1 MTTTTNI
8 LRGGI
13 GLVLSVVVGLTGFAH
28 AKEGDGPMDVGVMV
42 SAGPEAEVSCTPM
55 DSLATSIGMLMKF
68 GKAGPVPEQIFTL
81 HLYPGDLLMVGAVDV
96 SVVYPFAGT
105 EERPLAF
112 AVSDGLVKLNGDVVG
127 VDLSEPAGAESF
139 AALAEADLA
148 QLRSLKLGGQKD
160 VDAAALGRVPGGQVI
175 IQTADDVEAEY
186 VAGLVDAMAAARPI
200 GLFLSKDFPLA
211 EHLARFEDLQ
221 YVGLPWAP
229 AAESADLSKARFLM
243 VAFSGEG
250 EAPSLAPL
258 GELAALE
265 TLHIEELGTGDLS
278 VLAELPKLRTLSLK
292 GGDAADV
299 SGIPRLST
307 LRKLDLMG
315 FENLTNLSGIEE
327 FDQLTHLA
335 IFPVPEEL
343 TDLTPLESLE
353 NLDIL
358 LVDND
363 SLKAREAEY
372 DQLREALPDT
382 EIVGFCVGSRWLLVV
397 LAVGVVGGLGVRYWR
412 RRARVRPAA

>member
-1 MTTTTNI
+1 M
-8 LRGGI
+8 
-13 GLVLSVVVGLTGFAH
+13 
-28 AKEGDGPMDVGVMV
+28 
-42 SAGPEAEVSCTPM
+42 
-55 DSLATSIGMLMKF
+55 
-68 GKAGPVPEQIFTL
+68 
-81 HLYPGDLLMVGAVDV
+81 
-96 SVVYPFAGT
+96 
-105 EERPLAF
+105 
-112 AVSDGLVKLNGDVVG
+112 
-127 VDLSEPAGAESF
+127 
-139 AALAEADLA
+139 
-148 QLRSLKLGGQKD
+148 
-160 VDAAALGRVPGGQVI
+160 
-175 IQTADDVEAEY
+175 
-186 VAGLVDAMAAARPI
+186 
-200 GLFLSKDFPLA
+200 
-211 EHLARFEDLQ
+211 
-221 YVGLPWAP
+221 
-229 AAESADLSKARFLM
+229 LM

>member
-1 MTTTTNI
+1 M
-8 LRGGI
+8 
-13 GLVLSVVVGLTGFAH
+13 SVVVGLAGLAH
-28 AKEGDGPMDVGVMV
+28 AGQEGGPMDVGVMV

-68 GKAGPVPEQIFTL
+68 GKAGPAPEQIFTL
-81 HLYPGDLLMVGAVDV
+81 HLYAGDLLMVGADDV
-96 SVVYPFAGT
+96 SVTYPFSGT

-112 AVSDGLVKLNGDVVG
+112 VVADGLVKLNGAVVG
-127 VDLSEPAGAESF
+127 ADLSEPAGAESF
-139 AALAEADLA
+139 AALADADLA
-148 QLRSLKLGGQKD
+148 QLRTIKLGGQKD
-160 VDAAALGRVPGGQVI
+160 ADTAALGRVPPGQVI
-175 IQTADDVEAEY
+175 VQTADDIEAEY

-200 GLFLSKDFPLA
+200 GLFLSKEFSLA
-211 EHLARFEDLQ
+211 DNLERFEDLQ
-221 YVGLPWAP
+221 YVGLLWAP
-229 AAESADLSKARFLM
+229 AAESADLSKVRFLM

-258 GELAALE
+258 GELPALE
-265 TLHIEELGTGDLS
+265 TLHIEEVGAADLS

-292 GGDAADV
+292 SGSATDV
-299 SGIPRLST
+299 SGIPRLET

-315 FENLTNLSGIEE
+315 FENLTDLSGIEE

-335 IFPVPEEL
+335 IFPVSEEL
-343 TDLTPLESLE
+343 RDLTPLESLT

-363 SLKAREAEY
+363 SLEAREAEY
-372 DQLREALPDT
+372 DQLRQALPDT

-397 LAVGVVGGLGVRYWR
+397 LAAGVGGGLAARQWR
-412 RRARVRPAA
+412 RRRQVRPAA